1 MKRTLALAL
10 AFAAIAH
17 GAGAEGLKSS
27 PLPKPRPVAA
37 APAPSDLVTTVSTA
51 NAVSPLAL
59 FRPKPRPAAV
69 VLPVPTPEPQPQQ
82 IAQAVP
88 AVAAVLRPR
97 SRPAGLGQGE
107 AVIEKAALVRVPQD
121 KKSLRGKKGSVCGD
135 PDIRGEVL
143 APVVSRV
150 KGCGI
155 ADPVK
160 VTSISGVKFSQP
172 ATITCDT
179 AKAAKKWIERGLQ
192 PQFGKTPVV
201 QLQIAGSYT
210 CRPRNS
216 IRGNKISE
224 HGKGRALDIGGLV
237 LANGTKINVA
247 GGYYKSKGMKAAH
260 KAACGIFGTTLG
272 PGSDGHHEDHLH
284 FDVARYRNGAYCR

>member
-37 APAPSDLVTTVSTA
+37 VPTDLVTTVSTA
-51 NAVSPLAL
+51 NAISPLAL
-59 FRPKPRPAAV
+59 FRPRPRPV
-69 VLPVPTPEPQPQQ
+69 VLAVPEPQPEAAPQL
-82 IAQAVP
+82 AQAP
-88 AVAAVLRPR
+88 AVAPMLRPR
-97 SRPAGLGQGE
+97 ARPAGLVKGQ

-201 QLQIAGSYT
+201 QLQIAGSYS

-237 LANGTKINVA
+237 LANGTRINVA

-284 FDVARYRNGAYCR
+284 FDVARYRSGAYCR

>member
-51 NAVSPLAL
+51 NAVTPLAL

-97 SRPAGLGQGE
+97 ARPAGLGQGE